1 MFAECY
7 DVVGKQHLL
16 KITALHIH
24 KLWMESKLMRVNIGY
39 KLIAVGS
46 NEEKSFLIGEN
57 LKIRGSIL

>member
-1 MFAECY
+1 
-7 DVVGKQHLL
+7 
-16 KITALHIH
+16 
-24 KLWMESKLMRVNIGY
+24 MRVNIGY